1 MSEEEQFAK
10 GFVAGYEA
18 GLREAYDQMISL
30 ATKKCYTST
39 ELLLVVKNQRV
50 CVPERVLLQK
60 RKVLKETGIDLITDR
75 MAVNVEIEEGVAPG
89 STLFVKEQAPSL
101 IFRIFNDVVL
111 SGSKGLCVS
120 RTPPQKL
127 KAKIP
132 PGCEFLWL
140 SKYESQDEAMKEY
153 SVQPNDLIKF
163 YTSIKRFMTANKDTK
178 TVIMMDGINTLVS
191 NNDFNGVLKT
201 IQKLKDDVFVYKSV
215 LIISADP
222 FSMLPNEVRQ
232 IENEM
237 QNVYDAKAVAAMR

>member
-50 CVPERVLLQK
+50 CVPEKVLLQK
-60 RKVLKETGIDLITDR
+60 RKILKESGVDLITE
-75 MAVNVEIEEGVAPG
+75 ASTANVEIEAGVAPG
-89 STLFVKEQAPSL
+89 SSLFVKEQSPSL
-101 IFRIFNDVVL
+101 IFKIFQDVVK

-120 RTPPQKL
+120 RTPPLKL

-132 PGCEFLWL
+132 PGCEFIWL
-140 SKYESQDEAMKEY
+140 TKFESQDETMKEY
-153 SVQPNDLIKF
+153 SVQPNDLIRF
-163 YTSIKRFMTANKDTK
+163 YTSIKRFMSANKDVK
-178 TVIMMDGINTLVS
+178 TVVMMDGINILIS

-201 IQKLKDDVFVYKSV
+201 IQKLRDDAYMYGSV
-215 LIISADP
+215 LILSADP
-222 FSMLPNEVRQ
+222 FSMLPNEVRL

-237 QNVYDAKAVAAMR
+237 QNVYDAKMAAALR